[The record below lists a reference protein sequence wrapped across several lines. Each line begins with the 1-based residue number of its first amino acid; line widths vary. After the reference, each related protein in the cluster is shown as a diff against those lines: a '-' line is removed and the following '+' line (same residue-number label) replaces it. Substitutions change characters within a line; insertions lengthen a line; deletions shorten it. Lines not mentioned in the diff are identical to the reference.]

1 MKKYSFIVMLLISFN
16 LLFAQNNDPIIK
28 KTASKIEDF
37 IPTDW
42 KLIVEEKGDLNK
54 DLLADEVLIIEEINP
69 KNLIA
74 DQFLGS
80 PTLNITPRILMVL
93 FKQAN
98 GKYLL
103 AVKNSGFVPSENDD
117 ESPCLADPIGE
128 TGGVE
133 IKKGVLI
140 VSYQYW
146 LSCGS
151 YGVNAN
157 SYTFRY
163 QDKKF
168 ALIGLDEHY
177 YSRASGEITKMSINF
192 STNSMNY
199 TEGGNMFKEEENKP
213 KTKFKKIPAKKLL
226 DLATITTDEVDG
238 FALVN

>member
-1 MKKYSFIVMLLISFN
+1 MLLFLLLNNLFN
-16 LLFAQNNDPIIK
+16 VCFAQGDEPTIK
-28 KTASKIEDF
+28 KSVSKIIDF
-37 IPTDW
+37 IPAGW
-42 KLIVEEKGDLNK
+42 KLAAEAKGDLNK
-54 DLLADEVLIIEEINP
+54 DGLVDVALIIENTDP
-69 KNLIA
+69 KNFISNA
-74 DQFLGS
+74 DRLGGD
-80 PTLNITPRILMVL
+80 TLNINPRILIVL

-103 AVKNSGFVPSENDD
+103 MAKNSGFVPSENDD

-128 TGGVE
+128 TGGVA

-151 YGVNAN
+151 YGVNTN

-163 QDKKF
+163 QGKKF

-177 YSRASGEITKMSINF
+177 YSRASGEETKTSYNF
-192 STNSMNY
+192 STNKIS
-199 TEGGNMFKEEENKP
+199 EIRGGNMFNEEENKP

-226 DLATITTDEVDG
+226 NLETITTDAIDELT
-238 FALVN
+238 AVN

>member
-1 MKKYSFIVMLLISFN
+1 MKKILITFFLNIGYMACLAQSNN
-16 LLFAQNNDPIIK
+16 LNIK
-28 KTASKIEDF
+28 KTVFKISDF
-37 IPTDW
+37 VPAKW
-42 KLIVEEKGDLNK
+42 KIIAEAKGDLNK
-54 DLLADEVLIIEEINP
+54 DGLVDVALVIENTDSKNFISNADR
-69 KNLIA
+69 
-74 DQFLGS
+74 LGRD
-80 PTLNITPRILMVL
+80 TLNINPRMLMVL
-93 FKQAN
+93 FKQNN

-103 AVKNSGFVPSENDD
+103 AARNTGFVPSENDD

-128 TGGVE
+128 TGGIE

-140 VSYQYW
+140 VSFQYW

-151 YGVNAN
+151 YGVNTN

-199 TEGGNMFKEEENKP
+199 TEGGNMFKEEDSKP

-226 DLATITTDEVDG
+226 DLATVTIDAVSG
-238 FALVN
+238 FTF

>member
-1 MKKYSFIVMLLISFN
+1 MACLAQSNN
-16 LLFAQNNDPIIK
+16 LNIK
-28 KTASKIEDF
+28 KTVFKISDF
-37 IPTDW
+37 VPAKW
-42 KLIVEEKGDLNK
+42 KIIAEAKGDLNK
-54 DLLADEVLIIEEINP
+54 DGLVDVALVIEKTDPKNFISNADRLGRDILNINP
-69 KNLIA
+69 
-74 DQFLGS
+74 
-80 PTLNITPRILMVL
+80 RMLMVL
-93 FKQAN
+93 FKQNN

-103 AVKNSGFVPSENDD
+103 AARNTGFVPSENDD

-128 TGGVE
+128 TGGIE

-140 VSYQYW
+140 VSFQYW

-151 YGVNAN
+151 YGVNTN

-168 ALIGLDEHY
+168 ALIGFDEHY

-226 DLATITTDEVDG
+226 DLATVTIDAVSG
-238 FALVN
+238 FTF

>member
-1 MKKYSFIVMLLISFN
+1 MIKRIFLFLMLNN
-16 LLFAQNNDPIIK
+16 LLFVCFAQSDNQNIR
-28 KTASKIEDF
+28 KTASKINDF
-37 IPTDW
+37 IPAGW
-42 KLIVEEKGDLNK
+42 KLAAEAKGDLNK
-54 DLLADEVLIIEEINP
+54 DGLVDVALIIENTDP
-69 KNLIA
+69 KNFISNA
-74 DQFLGS
+74 DRLGRD
-80 PTLNITPRILMVL
+80 TVNINPRILMLL

-103 AVKNSGFVPSENDD
+103 MAKNSGFVPSENDD

-151 YGVNAN
+151 YGVNTN

-192 STNSMNY
+192 STNSISY

-213 KTKFKKIPAKKLL
+213 KTKFKKLPAKKLL
-226 DLATITTDEVDG
+226 DLATITTDAVDA
-238 FALVN
+238 FTP